1 VIDRSPEDRRHF
13 DIHKGHLMYL
23 NEADCAAW
31 AAGGSQIVADVTFS
45 GDQGR
50 LRALMDEY
58 INQGVSEL
66 AVMTAGPDIPGELKA
81 FAQALDV
88 ARRPSRTAPE
98 NPHPPLPV
106 ENRCAD
112 TAPVHRKGTKP
123 VAHIQPR
130 NTGDGVQPQEWT
142 QAFAAKLEDAFGE
155 ALADSVVLE
164 ATALRKALSGRAAVQ
179 TAMETASRI
188 YESVVFTHQA
198 QNGPRTYIEWEARAC
213 GGTAIGGITVLRKN
227 DAGQIEHIAIHH
239 RPLDALLAFS
249 AEMGRRTERL
259 IEPGHFY
266 TENDTGDSEYTGGAG
281 TYRPKPRSRRRRPR
295 RNWPA
300 PAIIE
305 EDRS

>member
-1 VIDRSPEDRRHF
+1 
-13 DIHKGHLMYL
+13 
-23 NEADCAAW
+23 
-31 AAGGSQIVADVTFS
+31 
-45 GDQGR
+45 
-50 LRALMDEY
+50 MDEY

-123 VAHIQPR
+123 VARIQPR

-142 QAFAAKLEDAFGE
+142 QAFA
-155 ALADSVVLE
+155 
-164 ATALRKALSGRAAVQ
+164 
-179 TAMETASRI
+179 
-188 YESVVFTHQA
+188 
-198 QNGPRTYIEWEARAC
+198 
-213 GGTAIGGITVLRKN
+213 
-227 DAGQIEHIAIHH
+227 
-239 RPLDALLAFS
+239 
-249 AEMGRRTERL
+249 
-259 IEPGHFY
+259 
-266 TENDTGDSEYTGGAG
+266 GGAG

-300 PAIIE
+300 PQSSRRTDHE
-305 EDRS
+305 QHLSRGRGCGLETRRHR